1 MKECRTDTMDKRNRI
16 HRKSGDGG
24 GVEEN
29 FDLYRNRTGDVCRDA
44 ISAAAGGSFFIRVV
58 SGICRFTGSQ
68 VAGKAFVHS
77 TRNRRWMP
85 DRSICSD
92 TWMEYMEVDNSR
104 RGTR

>member
-1 MKECRTDTMDKRNRI
+1 MDKRNRI

-44 ISAAAGGSFFIRVV
+44 ISAAAGGSFFIRGV

-85 DRSICSD
+85 DRSIGSD
-92 TWMEYMEVDNSR
+92 TWMEHMEVDDSR
-104 RGTR
+104 RSTR

>member
-1 MKECRTDTMDKRNRI
+1 MDKRNRI

-24 GVEEN
+24 GVEES
-29 FDLYRNRTGDVCRDA
+29 FGLYRNRTGDVCRDA
-44 ISAAAGGSFFIRVV
+44 ISAAAGGSFFIGMV

-68 VAGKAFVHS
+68 VAGKAFVYPAW
-77 TRNRRWMP
+77 NRRWMP
-85 DRSICSD
+85 DRSIFSD